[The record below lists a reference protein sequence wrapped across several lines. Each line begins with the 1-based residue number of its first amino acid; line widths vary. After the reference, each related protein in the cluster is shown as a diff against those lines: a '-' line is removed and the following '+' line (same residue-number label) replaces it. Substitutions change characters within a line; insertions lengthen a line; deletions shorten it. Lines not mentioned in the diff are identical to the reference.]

1 MQLLFKDVY
10 SNYLYLIN
18 CFKLKYPPELYSPL
32 QAGHVCS
39 TGTVPTGNIL
49 HARACYMQ
57 FLTEYMHIV
66 TCVLLWLTTCML
78 HVTCRD
84 LGRLL
89 HAGFSHANMMPAP

>member
-1 MQLLFKDVY
+1 MSMVLL
-10 SNYLYLIN
+10 LYCPVCI
-18 CFKLKYPPELYSPL
+18 YPPELCSPL

-66 TCVLLWLTTCML
+66 TCLLLWLTTCML

-84 LGRLL
+84 LG
-89 HAGFSHANMMPAP
+89 HFSTCCMQVSVM